1 VATLKKTYET
11 NTFRQ
16 ELLQCA
22 ALSFFIINSE
32 ATNRDFFDYI
42 ENFADGKDP
51 EKVLSKVKAQYNN
64 NIKTHLG
71 VYYTSS
77 SAGISWVKSSIDIA
91 RFLIS
96 KLNLNENF
104 EIHHQKSV
112 FGKLIKDDC
121 IKKIVDA
128 LGTKSISNKSDV
140 YNPTDIWIVN
150 KNYQETIESE
160 LKKYIS
166 ENTSSDNITSI
177 LANYIENKHT
187 YKSILNR
194 YYLENKLFQVSL
206 KKSKT
211 SNTVA
216 DESYKDIK
224 KSTPINVGYKIIGT
238 LMNYAKT
245 KIDIDSYTK
254 FVFAFDELLREN
266 NKGKILKFIDDL
278 VHIDKLNYKDETLQP
293 NLIFH
298 LDYAGVAIDG
308 GGFEKWKMDTPGNT
322 FNMQK
327 IGGTAWSGG
336 LNTNG
341 IHEILSNYT
350 GYNSIFNKVVN
361 IRNKAF
367 EEVYNGLTKE
377 TVIPSTVRSVL
388 NKSEIIY
395 KQKDLKVIL
404 DNLNPTAYMYYLA
417 KSIEELSKPYRGQLE
432 RYGVSGSEGLQ
443 LTKKVTTIVI
453 KNGKEE
459 EVTETVSTLK
469 KGQNVVKLTTRQ
481 LIAKSTTIEYDKII
495 SGKITQVN
503 PGDYIFIVDKNNKL
517 ESGTKIVS
525 INRTKKI
532 ITISKALTGGT
543 KANAPQATAVI
554 LNPMQTNIVSSDEL
568 TKIKGSISKSQT
580 YLEEKYSKLQAF
592 YMFMEGGPSLLNDVL
607 KKQIVLTIYGLVS
620 KKGGKLF
627 DPDLY
632 DEVKGKI
639 FTKNAISQYVIPAFI
654 IVGD

>member
-1 VATLKKTYET
+1 MATLSNTYET

-22 ALSFFIINSE
+22 ALSFFITNSE

-42 ENFADGKDP
+42 ENFADGDDP
-51 EKVLSKVKAQYNN
+51 EGILSKVKAKR
-64 NIKTHLG
+64 NIKTDLG

-77 SAGISWVKSSIDIA
+77 SAGISWIKSSIDIA
-91 RFLIS
+91 RFLIT
-96 KLNLNENF
+96 KLNLNNNF
-104 EIHHQKSV
+104 EIHHQKSE
-112 FGKLIKDDC
+112 FGKLVKDDC
-121 IKKIVDA
+121 IKKIVET
-128 LGTKSISNKSDV
+128 LGTKSISNKPDV

-150 KNYQETIESE
+150 KTCQQAIELE
-160 LKKYIS
+160 LEKYIS
-166 ENTSSDNITSI
+166 KNTSSDNTTSI

-187 YKSILNR
+187 YKSILNK
-194 YYLENKLFQVSL
+194 YYRENKLFQVSL

-224 KSTPINVGYKIIGT
+224 IATPINVGYKIIGT
-238 LMNYAKT
+238 LMNYANT

-254 FVFAFDELLREN
+254 FVFAFDELLQEG
-266 NKGKILKFIDDL
+266 NKAKILKFIDDL

-293 NLIFH
+293 SLNFH

-308 GGFEKWKMDTPGNT
+308 GGFEQWKLDTPGNT

-327 IGGTAWSGG
+327 GGGTSWSGG
-336 LNTNG
+336 LNTNA
-341 IHEILSNYT
+341 IHEILSNYS
-350 GYNSIFNKVVN
+350 GYNSIFNKVVD
-361 IRNKAF
+361 IRTKAF

-377 TVIPSTVRSVL
+377 TVIPSTVKSVL

-395 KQKDLKVIL
+395 KQNDLKIIF

-417 KSIEELSKPYRGQLE
+417 KSIEKLSEPYRGQLA
-432 RYGVSGSEGLQ
+432 RYGVSGNEGLQ
-443 LTKKVTTIVI
+443 LTKKETTIVI
-453 KNGKEE
+453 RNNEE
-459 EVTETVSTLK
+459 KEVTETVSALK

-481 LIAKSTTIEYDKII
+481 LIAKSTTIEYDEII

-525 INRTKKI
+525 INRTKKV
-532 ITISKALTGGT
+532 ITISKKLTGGT

-568 TKIKGSISKSQT
+568 TKIKGSISKTQT

-592 YMFMEGGPSLLNDVL
+592 YMFMEGGPSLLNNML

-627 DPDLY
+627 DPDLH
-632 DEVKGKI
+632 DRIKGEI
-639 FTKNAISQYVIPAFI
+639 FTKNAISKYVIPAFLV
-654 IVGD
+654 VGD

>member
-1 VATLKKTYET
+1 MATLSNTYET

-22 ALSFFIINSE
+22 ALSFFITNSE

-42 ENFADGKDP
+42 ENFADGDDP
-51 EKVLSKVKAQYNN
+51 GGILSKVKAKR
-64 NIKTHLG
+64 NIKTDLG

-77 SAGISWVKSSIDIA
+77 SAGISWIKSSIDIA
-91 RFLIS
+91 RFLIT
-96 KLNLNENF
+96 KLNLNNNF
-104 EIHHQKSV
+104 EIHHQKSE
-112 FGKLIKDDC
+112 FGKLVKDDC
-121 IKKIVDA
+121 IKKIVEA
-128 LGTKSISNKSDV
+128 LGTKSISNKPDV

-150 KNYQETIESE
+150 KTCQQAIELE
-160 LKKYIS
+160 LEKYIS
-166 ENTSSDNITSI
+166 KNTSSDNTTSI

-187 YKSILNR
+187 YKSILDK
-194 YYLENKLFQVSL
+194 YYRENKLFQVSL

-224 KSTPINVGYKIIGT
+224 IATPINVGYKIIGT
-238 LMNYAKT
+238 LMNYANT

-254 FVFAFDELLREN
+254 FVFAFDELLQEG
-266 NKGKILKFIDDL
+266 NKAKILKFIDDL

-293 NLIFH
+293 SLNFH

-308 GGFEKWKMDTPGNT
+308 GGFEQWKLDTPGNT

-327 IGGTAWSGG
+327 GGGTSWSGG
-336 LNTNG
+336 LNTNA
-341 IHEILSNYT
+341 IHEILSNYS
-350 GYNSIFNKVVN
+350 GYNSIFNKVVD
-361 IRNKAF
+361 IRTKAF

-377 TVIPSTVRSVL
+377 TVIPSTVKSVL

-395 KQKDLKVIL
+395 KQNDLKIIF

-417 KSIEELSKPYRGQLE
+417 KSIEKLSEPYRGQLA
-432 RYGVSGSEGLQ
+432 RYGVSGNEGLQ
-443 LTKKVTTIVI
+443 LTKKETTIVI
-453 KNGKEE
+453 RNNEE
-459 EVTETVSTLK
+459 KEVTETVSALK

-481 LIAKSTTIEYDKII
+481 LIAKSTTIEYDEII

-525 INRTKKI
+525 INRTKKV
-532 ITISKALTGGT
+532 ITISKKLTGGT

-568 TKIKGSISKSQT
+568 TKIKGSISKTQT

-592 YMFMEGGPSLLNDVL
+592 YMFMEGGPSLLNNML

-627 DPDLY
+627 DPDLH
-632 DEVKGKI
+632 DRIKGEI
-639 FTKNAISQYVIPAFI
+639 FTKNAISKYVIPAFLV
-654 IVGD
+654 VGD